1 LREEELLAELNELTC
16 TMGVTTKVAGILSR
30 PALIFCQNSNSV
42 PKLREEELLAEL
54 NELTCTMGV
63 TTKVA
68 GIPKIIHEAF

>member
-1 LREEELLAELNELTC
+1 VLAI
-16 TMGVTTKVAGILSR
+16 ASR
-30 PALIFCQNSNSV
+30 RFDAALGRNVSFWHEPEVLVSTAD
-42 PKLREEELLAEL
+42 LREEELLAEL